1 MSVYEQWKT
10 KFKEIIY
17 PYYVWYTWILSVL
30 YYSIYFKNAGQD
42 SLKWLHGALLGQKPY
57 YEN

>member
-1 MSVYEQWKT
+1 MSVYEQWKN

-17 PYYVWYTWILSVL
+17 PYYVWYTWILSVR

-42 SLKWLHGALLGQKPY
+42 SLKWFHGAVLVQKP
-57 YEN
+57 